1 MAIVAAGALVLSAC
15 TSGTDDPDDTTTED
29 SQGSDEGTETDDGAD
44 TAAPGEDD
52 GSETSAPGEDAASG
66 DTAKPDLG
74 EITTKEDN
82 IFFSVGADE
91 WAGLNANTTETNSV
105 YNAVIS
111 SRLGSSFWYY
121 GTDGT
126 IYPDEDFG
134 TYTVTSEEP
143 LTVEYTISDQ
153 AVWEDGTQITYND
166 FLLEW
171 ASNNPPSIFGEPPA
185 PDDPAAEDFVPTFNS
200 VATDW
205 GLYVPDG
212 PQGELDGK
220 TFTITYPDPYPDYEL
235 TVGGP
240 TGPAHVAAEA
250 AGMTPEELVTAIQD
264 GDAEA
269 LAPVGEFWNTGW
281 LSPDK
286 TLPDPMIA
294 QSSGPYTVDG
304 AKGAEWS
311 VGEYLTIAP
320 NDVYWGPPPAT
331 SNLTFRFAAPET
343 HVQALSNG
351 DLNIIEPQATVDT
364 VQQIEALGDSITLE
378 TGDTMTF
385 EHLDYNFAEGSPF
398 AETGGGLAARE
409 AFAYCVPRQQIVDN
423 LIKPITDE
431 AQVMNSREVFPFQEN
446 YEEHVGKIY
455 DGRYD
460 EVNLEEAQAKF
471 EESGLEQ
478 GTQIRIGYGAG
489 NQRRVDEVAL
499 IKASCDQVGFEIVD
513 ASAPGL
519 GDVLSSG
526 DWEIALF
533 AWAGSG
539 TVTGSAFWYEIDG
552 AGNYGGWESQ
562 AADDAWNTIS
572 TSLDEEV
579 HAEQLAIVEK
589 AAWDDLHSIPVFA
602 HPGVVAYDATID
614 NVIHNASQTGVPWNA
629 EQWVRGE

>member
-15 TSGTDDPDDTTTED
+15 TSGTEDPDDTTTDDTQSSED
-29 SQGSDEGTETDDGAD
+29 DSADGDDAS
-44 TAAPGEDD
+44 AAPGDD
-52 GSETSAPGEDAASG
+52 GSETSGPDGGEDAAPA

-74 EITTKEDN
+74 DITTKEDN
-82 IFFSVGADE
+82 IYFSVGADE
-91 WAGLNANTTETNSV
+91 WAGLNANTAETNSV
-105 YNAVIS
+105 YNAVVS

-134 TYTVTSEEP
+134 TYEVTSEDP

-153 AVWEDGTQITYND
+153 AVWEDGTPITYND

-171 ASNNPPSIFGEPPA
+171 VAQNPPSVFGEA
-185 PDDPAAEDFVPTFNS
+185 PEGDEDYVPTFNN
-200 VATDW
+200 VGTDW

-212 PQGELDGK
+212 PEGELDGK
-220 TFTITYPDPYPDYEL
+220 TFTLTYPDPYPDYQL
-235 TVGGP
+235 MVGGP
-240 TGPAHVAAEA
+240 TGPAHVAAAES
-250 AGMTPEELVTAIQD
+250 GMTPEELVTAIKD

-286 TLPDPMIA
+286 TLPDPAIA
-294 QSSGPYTVDG
+294 QSSGPYTIDG
-304 AKGAEWS
+304 SKGAEWS
-311 VGEYLTIAP
+311 VGEYVTLGP

-364 VQQIEALGDSITLE
+364 VQQLEALGDTITID

-398 AETGGGLAARE
+398 AEDAGGLAARE

-423 LIKPITDE
+423 LLKPITDE
-431 AQVMNSREVFPFQEN
+431 AVVMNSREVFPFQEG

-460 EVNLEEAQAKF
+460 QIDLETAKTKF
-471 EESGLEQ
+471 EESGLEE

-489 NQRRVDEVAL
+489 NQRRVDQVAL

-519 GDVLSSG
+519 GDVLASG

-539 TVTGSAFWYEIDG
+539 TVTGSAFWYQI
-552 AGNYGGWESQ
+552 GNEGGNFGQWVNEPADTAWSVISTTLDETVREEQLVIIESE
-562 AADDAWNTIS
+562 AWN
-572 TSLDEEV
+572 
-579 HAEQLAIVEK
+579 
-589 AAWDDLHSIPVFA
+589 DLHSIPVFA
-602 HPGVVAYDATID
+602 HPGVVAYDSTLQ
-614 NVIHNASQTGVPWNA
+614 NVILNASQTGVPWNA
-629 EQWVRGE
+629 EQWVRSE